1 MTKRTKQQEQGSSP
15 VSAPLDDS
23 LREYLDAL
31 IEPLAKSDEV
41 KLLLARIDEQN
52 AEIGTLRTELAEK
65 DARIVALEDDT
76 KRLSYNQGLMRR
88 KFDDI
93 EQYGRRYSCRIN
105 GVPTKKTGET
115 ENVSELVEKCYKQM
129 KIPFDANKIDRTHRV
144 GKVMLDRTSKKHVQQ
159 VIVKFR
165 SWESRCQ
172 FYRARPKR
180 KPAAATSSANVENVP
195 VGEAATEGRVEENA
209 PLRFTIA
216 LDLTRDRHKLLRH
229 AQDAV
234 RDNRNVKFAFV
245 DLNCRLTLRMSDESF
260 LHFNTIDEFDNLL
273 SRYAGEPTVNIEGN

>member
-65 DARIVALEDDT
+65 DARIAALEDDT

-105 GVPTKKTGET
+105 GVPTKKTG
-115 ENVSELVEKCYKQM
+115 
-129 KIPFDANKIDRTHRV
+129 
-144 GKVMLDRTSKKHVQQ
+144 
-159 VIVKFR
+159 
-165 SWESRCQ
+165 
-172 FYRARPKR
+172 
-180 KPAAATSSANVENVP
+180 
-195 VGEAATEGRVEENA
+195 
-209 PLRFTIA
+209 
-216 LDLTRDRHKLLRH
+216 
-229 AQDAV
+229 
-234 RDNRNVKFAFV
+234 
-245 DLNCRLTLRMSDESF
+245 
-260 LHFNTIDEFDNLL
+260 
-273 SRYAGEPTVNIEGN
+273 